1 MGLRNRIK
9 HWSRAPWVRRAL
21 GGLTTGLIRV
31 VKTSTRWSTINAAA
45 AEPAWRGDK
54 PVIVAFWHNR
64 LALMPYCW
72 PSKAPFHML
81 ISGHTDGQL
90 IARAVGVFGIST
102 IAGSSTRGGGAAMRE
117 LIRKLKAGESVG
129 ITPDGPRGPVQIA
142 QDGVVALARLSGAA
156 ILPAA
161 VSVSPRKRLNTWDRL
176 IIGLPFGAGAMVW
189 GEPIHVPRDCDDA
202 TAETLRQRV
211 EAELNR
217 VSHEADAAADKGRA
231 RGHIR
236 AAA

>member
-9 HWSRAPWVRRAL
+9 HWSRTPLVR
-21 GGLTTGLIRV
+21 GGLGRLSAGYIRL
-31 VKTSTRWSTINAAA
+31 VKATTRWRTINAAV
-45 AEPAWRGDK
+45 AESAWRGER

-72 PSKAPFHML
+72 PSVAPFHML

-90 IARAVGVFGIST
+90 IARAVGVFGIKT
-102 IAGSSTRGGGAAMRE
+102 IAGSSTRGGGGAMRD

-129 ITPDGPRGPVQIA
+129 ITPDGPRGPSQVA
-142 QDGVVALARLSGAA
+142 QDGVIALARLSGAP

-161 VSVSPRKRLNTWDRL
+161 VSVSKRKRLSTWDQL
-176 IIGLPFGAGAMVW
+176 ILGLPFGTGVMVW
-189 GEPIHVPRDCDDA
+189 GNPIFVPRDCDDA
-202 TAETLRQRV
+202 GAEKIRQQV
-211 EAELNR
+211 EDEMNR
-217 VSHEADAAADKGRA
+217 VSAAADLAADEPTGA
-231 RGHIR
+231 DH

>member
-21 GGLTTGLIRV
+21 GGFTTGLIRL
-31 VKTSTRWSTINAAA
+31 VKTSTHWTTINAEAA
-45 AEPAWRGDK
+45 QAAWRGEK

-90 IARAVGVFGIST
+90 IAKAIGAFGIST
-102 IAGSSTRGGGAAMRE
+102 IAGSSTRGGGGAMRD

-129 ITPDGPRGPVQIA
+129 ITPDGPRGPSQIA
-142 QDGVVALARLSGAA
+142 QNGVVALARLSGAA

-161 VSVSPRKRLNTWDRL
+161 VSVSNRRRLNTWDKL
-176 IIGLPFGAGAMVW
+176 IIGLPFGKGVMVW
-189 GEPIHVPRDCDDA
+189 GDPIVVPRDCDDA
-202 TAETLRQRV
+202 MVETLRQRV
-211 EAELNR
+211 EAEMNR
-217 VSHEADAAADKGRA
+217 VSIAADEGADKGSARA
-231 RGHIR
+231 T
-236 AAA
+236 A